1 MGAFLLCTISDLPR
15 KSQSIEPRFIY
26 EKATRAPVTDE
37 ASLTRRS
44 VLGKFTM
51 LLAAVLGV
59 TTGAASAKSDDSPV
73 APQQSEAVAETARK
87 TEPLAEK
94 PRNGIH
100 TGTIDRIVDGEHVV
114 ILLESDG
121 ETVGQYVLDRDRV
134 PDGDEGDGVTV
145 WLFRGTVIGVWVD

>member
-1 MGAFLLCTISDLPR
+1 
-15 KSQSIEPRFIY
+15 
-26 EKATRAPVTDE
+26 VTDE
-37 ASLTRRS
+37 DSFTRRT
-44 VLGKFTM
+44 VLGKLTVV
-51 LLAAVLGV
+51 LAAVLGI
-59 TTGAASAKSDDSPV
+59 TTGAASARSDTSSAD
-73 APQQSEAVAETARK
+73 PQQRKTAAEKTMAPKAVAR
-87 TEPLAEK
+87 